1 MIIITTT
8 RLLEALKRFLS
19 DFLDFSNLFR
29 LLILWQVIPIFI
41 MELSS
46 IELRYLVDEIR
57 NRVIDASS
65 GYYVSSINAIT
76 KNSLFLRLHHPLQE
90 DVMLVLSTRGI
101 WITRLK
107 FKPVEEDNSIESIA
121 QKELER
127 AKLESIEQVGS
138 ERIVSLKFRHPDGK
152 IRIVIGEFFGDG
164 NLVICNEG
172 MQIIAILNPIRVR
185 HRTLSVGLRYVYPP
199 ARGVDVF
206 NISLEQILSLRDGAS
221 NLDVLRWIGRNISM
235 PKKFVEEVITRAG
248 IKVDKNAGDL
258 ADDEVIK
265 IYNTV
270 KEIVNDVSTGGSK
283 HEPIVVLIN
292 DKPQEA
298 LPIITREASATG
310 AKMTNN
316 NNKIKKVASY
326 MDAVDEVLSSEIMDI
341 GRSSRT
347 VELDRQI
354 AVLEHDL
361 EEQNKAKE
369 TVLQKAA
376 AIRKLA
382 GELMGL
388 SYREN
393 EDISDVLA
401 ANSASLV
408 TEKGITYIEVS
419 GEQVKVEQ
427 NLAKTSSMLFVRAK
441 DMERG
446 NVSIEQARTK
456 IIAQIEKLKNE
467 TAAIHKRV
475 IVKEQTSREW
485 YERYRWFIT
494 TDGFLVIGGRDAS
507 SNSALI
513 RKHLTEHDIVF
524 HAEVHGS
531 PFFIIKNAAAL
542 ATTEEGAIDSSLH
555 QVAKATISFS
565 RAWKDGLSSADAY
578 WVLPQQV
585 KKGAPT
591 GQFLPKG
598 SFVIEGKRNYLKGV
612 ELRLAIGMMYL
623 NNRETLFCGPEEAI
637 KKYSTFYGVLLQ
649 GGMDPM
655 NAAKKVKSEFVKIA
669 NENTKIAES
678 IKHMSLD
685 EFVRALPAG
694 QSRLSFTAKGQQQDT
709 QEAVPTPSVAIEA
722 NDRKQQP

>member
-1 MIIITTT
+1 
-8 RLLEALKRFLS
+8 
-19 DFLDFSNLFR
+19 
-29 LLILWQVIPIFI
+29 

-46 IELRYLVDEIR
+46 IELRYLVNEIR
-57 NRVIDASS
+57 SRIISSSS

-76 KNSLFLRLHHPLQE
+76 KSSLFLRLHHPMQE
-90 DVMLVLSTRGI
+90 DIMFVLSTRGI

-107 FKPVEEDNSIESIA
+107 FKSVEENNSLESIA

-127 AKLESIEQVGS
+127 SKLELIEQVGS

-152 IRIVIGEFFGDG
+152 VRIVVGEFFGDG
-164 NLVICNEG
+164 NLIICNEN
-172 MQIIAILNPIRVR
+172 MQIIAILNPIQVR

-206 NISLEQILSLRDGAS
+206 NITLDQMLSLRHEAK

-235 PKKFVEEVITRAG
+235 PKKFVEEVINRAG
-248 IKVDKNAGDL
+248 IQVDKQAAQL
-258 ADDEVIK
+258 SDEEVSK

-270 KEIVNDVSTGGSK
+270 KNIVNEISTGGK
-283 HEPIVVLIN
+283 NHEPIVIMLN

-298 LPIITREASATG
+298 LPIITQEAATA
-310 AKMTNN
+310 AKLIKNN
-316 NNKIKKVASY
+316 NIKKVASY
-326 MDAVDEVLSSEIMDI
+326 MDAVDEVLSNEIMDI

-382 GELMGL
+382 GELMAL
-388 SYREN
+388 SYRGS
-393 EDISDVLA
+393 DGIADVLA
-401 ANSASLV
+401 ANSASLI
-408 TEKGITYIEVS
+408 TEKGIKYIEVA
-419 GEQVKVEQ
+419 GEQIKMQ
-427 NLAKTSSMLFVRAK
+427 PSLAKASSMLFARAK
-441 DMERG
+441 EMERG
-446 NVSIEQARTK
+446 NASIEEAGAK
-456 IIAQIEKLKNE
+456 IVAQIEKLRSE
-467 TAAIHKRV
+467 TAAIHRKV
-475 IVKEQTSREW
+475 IVKEQISREW

-494 TDGFLVIGGRDAS
+494 TDGLLVIGGRDAS

-531 PFFIIKNAAAL
+531 PFFIIKNAAAF
-542 ATTEEGAIDSSLH
+542 AVTQEGTINSSLH
-555 QVAKATISFS
+555 QVAQATISFS

-578 WVLPQQV
+578 WIMAEQV

-598 SFVIEGKRNYLKGV
+598 SFVIEGKRNYIKGV
-612 ELRLAIGMMYL
+612 ELRLAIGIMQL
-623 NNRETLFCGPEEAI
+623 NNRETLLCGPEEAI
-637 KKYSTFYGVLLQ
+637 KKRSIFYAVLLQ
-649 GGMDPM
+649 GGIDPM

-669 NENTKIAES
+669 GDNTRIAES
-678 IKHMSLD
+678 IKHVSLD
-685 EFVRALPAG
+685 EFVRALPTG
-694 QSRLSFTAKGQQQDT
+694 QSRLSFTARGQQQQL
-709 QEAVPTPSVAIEA
+709 QEAPPPSVAVEPG
-722 NDRKQQP
+722 DK

>member
-1 MIIITTT
+1 
-8 RLLEALKRFLS
+8 
-19 DFLDFSNLFR
+19 
-29 LLILWQVIPIFI
+29 

-46 IELRYLVDEIR
+46 IELRYLVNEIR
-57 NRVIDASS
+57 NRVIDSSS
-65 GYYVSSINAIT
+65 GYYVSSVNAIT

-107 FKPVEEDNSIESIA
+107 FKPVEDNSLENIG

-138 ERIVSLKFRHPDGK
+138 ERIISLKFRHPDGK

-164 NLVICNEG
+164 NLIICNES
-172 MQIIAILNPIRVR
+172 MQIIGILHPIRVR
-185 HRTLSVGLRYVYPP
+185 HRTLSVGLRYANPP

-206 NISLEQILSLRDGAS
+206 NITLEQMLSLREGAR

-235 PKKFVEEVITRAG
+235 PKKFVEEVINRAG
-248 IKVDKNAGDL
+248 IRVDKNAGEL
-258 ADDEVIK
+258 SDDEVTK
-265 IYNTV
+265 IHSTV
-270 KEIVNDVSTGGSK
+270 KEIVNDVSMSGSK
-283 HEPIVVLIN
+283 HEPIVVVIN

-298 LPIITREASATG
+298 LPIITQETAAAAAAA
-310 AKMTNN
+310 AKMTN

-341 GRSSRT
+341 GRNSRT

-354 AVLEHDL
+354 AALEHDL

-382 GELMGL
+382 GELMRL
-388 SYREN
+388 SYHGS
-393 EDISDVLA
+393 EDIADVLA
-401 ANSASLV
+401 ANSASFV
-408 TEKGITYIEVS
+408 TEKGIIYIEVA
-419 GEQVKVEQ
+419 GEQVKMQ
-427 NLAKTSSMLFVRAK
+427 QSLAKAGSMLFARAK

-446 NVSIEQARTK
+446 NTSIEEARTK
-456 IIAQIEKLKNE
+456 ILTQIEKLRSE

-475 IVKEQTSREW
+475 IVKEQASKEW

-494 TDGFLVIGGRDAS
+494 TDGLLVIGGRDAS

-531 PFFIIKNAAAL
+531 PFFIIKNAAAF
-542 ATTEEGAIDSSLH
+542 ATTKEESIDSSLH
-555 QVAKATISFS
+555 QVAQATISFS

-585 KKGAPT
+585 KRGAPT

-612 ELRLAIGMMYL
+612 ELRLAIGIMYL
-623 NNRETLFCGPEEAI
+623 NNRETLVCGPEEAI
-637 KKYSTFYGVLLQ
+637 KKYSAFYGVLMQ

-655 NAAKKVKSEFVKIA
+655 NAAKKVKSEFVKIS

-678 IKHMSLD
+678 VKHMSLD
-685 EFVRALPAG
+685 EFVRALPTG
-694 QSRLSFTAKGQQQDT
+694 QSRLSFTARGQQQVL
-709 QEAVPTPSVAIEA
+709 QESVPTPAVAIESA
-722 NDRKQQP
+722 DKQ

>member
-1 MIIITTT
+1 
-8 RLLEALKRFLS
+8 
-19 DFLDFSNLFR
+19 
-29 LLILWQVIPIFI
+29 

-46 IELRYLVDEIR
+46 IELRYLVNEIR
-57 NRVIDASS
+57 NRVISSFS
-65 GYYVSSINAIT
+65 GYYVSNINAIT
-76 KNSLFLRLHHPLQE
+76 KSSLFFRLHHPMQE
-90 DVMLVLSTRGI
+90 DIMFVLSTRGI

-107 FKPVEEDNSIESIA
+107 FKPVEENNSLESIA

-138 ERIVSLKFRHPDGK
+138 ERIISLRFRHPDGK
-152 IRIVIGEFFGDG
+152 IRIVVGEFFGDG
-164 NLVICNEG
+164 NLMICNEN
-172 MQIIAILNPIRVR
+172 MQIIAILNPIQVR

-199 ARGVDVF
+199 TRGVDVF
-206 NISLEQILSLRDGAS
+206 NITLDQMLSLRDGAK

-235 PKKFVEEVITRAG
+235 PKKFVEEVINRAG
-248 IKVDKNAGDL
+248 IQVDKDAAQLSDN
-258 ADDEVIK
+258 EVSK
-265 IYNTV
+265 IYHTV
-270 KEIVNDVSTGGSK
+270 KNIVNEISMGGNN
-283 HEPIVVLIN
+283 HEPIVIMLN
-292 DKPQEA
+292 DRPQEA
-298 LPIITREASATG
+298 LPIITQEAAAV
-310 AKMTNN
+310 AKMMKKNN
-316 NNKIKKVASY
+316 IKKVASY

-341 GRSSRT
+341 GRTSKT

-382 GELMGL
+382 GELMTL
-388 SYREN
+388 SYRGS
-393 EDISDVLA
+393 DGIADVLA
-401 ANSASLV
+401 ANSASFV
-408 TEKGITYIEVS
+408 TEKGIKYIEVA
-419 GEQVKVEQ
+419 GEQVKMQ
-427 NLAKTSSMLFVRAK
+427 QSLAKASSMLFARAK
-441 DMERG
+441 EMERG
-446 NVSIEQARTK
+446 NASIEEARAK
-456 IIAQIEKLKNE
+456 ILAQIEKLRSE

-475 IVKEQTSREW
+475 IVKEQISREW

-494 TDGFLVIGGRDAS
+494 TDGLLVIGGRDAS

-531 PFFIIKNAAAL
+531 PFFIIKNAAAFA
-542 ATTEEGAIDSSLH
+542 ATQEGTIDSSLH
-555 QVAKATISFS
+555 QVAQATISFS

-578 WVLPQQV
+578 WVMPEQV

-612 ELRLAIGMMYL
+612 ELRLAIGIMQL
-623 NNRETLFCGPEEAI
+623 NNRETLLCGPEEAI
-637 KKYSTFYGVLLQ
+637 KKRSIFYAVLLQ

-669 NENTKIAES
+669 DDNTKIAEL
-678 IKHMSLD
+678 IKHISLD

-694 QSRLSFTAKGQQQDT
+694 QSRVSFTARGQQQL
-709 QEAVPTPSVAIEA
+709 QEAAPPPPPPPPPVAVESG
-722 NDRKQQP
+722 DK

>member
-1 MIIITTT
+1 
-8 RLLEALKRFLS
+8 
-19 DFLDFSNLFR
+19 
-29 LLILWQVIPIFI
+29 

-46 IELRYLVDEIR
+46 IELRYLVNEIR
-57 NRVIDASS
+57 SRIISSSS

-76 KNSLFLRLHHPLQE
+76 RSSLFLKLHHPKQE
-90 DVMLVLSTRGI
+90 DIMFVLSTRGI

-107 FKPVEEDNSIESIA
+107 FKPVEENNSLESIA

-127 AKLESIEQVGS
+127 SKLELIEQIGS

-152 IRIVIGEFFGDG
+152 VRIVVGEFFGDG
-164 NLVICNEG
+164 NIIICNEN
-172 MQIIAILNPIRVR
+172 MQIIAILNPIQVR
-185 HRTLSVGLRYVYPP
+185 HRTLNVGLRYVYPP

-206 NISLEQILSLRDGAS
+206 NITLDQMLSLRDGAK

-235 PKKFVEEVITRAG
+235 PKKFVEEVINRAG
-248 IKVDKNAGDL
+248 IQVDKQAAQL
-258 ADDEVIK
+258 SDDEVNK
-265 IYNTV
+265 IYDTV
-270 KEIVNDVSTGGSK
+270 KEIVNEVSTGGK
-283 HEPIVVLIN
+283 NHEPIVIMLN

-298 LPIITREASATG
+298 LPIITQEAAIA
-310 AKMTNN
+310 AKMIKENN
-316 NNKIKKVASY
+316 IKTVVSY
-326 MDAVDEVLSSEIMDI
+326 MDAVDEVLSSEIMNI

-382 GELMGL
+382 GELMTL
-388 SYREN
+388 SYRGS
-393 EDISDVLA
+393 DGIADVLA
-401 ANSASLV
+401 DYSASLV
-408 TEKGITYIEVS
+408 TEKGIKYIEV
-419 GEQVKVEQ
+419 
-427 NLAKTSSMLFVRAK
+427 ASSMLFARAK
-441 DMERG
+441 EVERG
-446 NVSIEQARTK
+446 NTSIEEAHAK
-456 IIAQIEKLKNE
+456 ILAQIEKLRSE
-467 TAAIHKRV
+467 TAAIHKKV
-475 IVKEQTSREW
+475 IVKEQISREW

-494 TDGFLVIGGRDAS
+494 TDGLLVIGGRDAS

-531 PFFIIKNAAAL
+531 PFFIIKNAAASFA
-542 ATTEEGAIDSSLH
+542 ATQEGTIDSSLY
-555 QVAKATISFS
+555 QVAQATISFS

-578 WVLPQQV
+578 WVMPEQV

-612 ELRLAIGMMYL
+612 ELRLAIGIMQL
-623 NNRETLFCGPEEAI
+623 NNRETLLCGPEEAI
-637 KKYSTFYGVLLQ
+637 KKCSIFYAVLLQ

-655 NAAKKVKSEFVKIA
+655 NAAKKAKSEFVKIA
-669 NENTKIAES
+669 DDNIKIAES
-678 IKHMSLD
+678 IKHISLD
-685 EFVRALPAG
+685 EFVRALPTG
-694 QSRLSFTAKGQQQDT
+694 QSRLSFTARGQQQL
-709 QEAVPTPSVAIEA
+709 QEASSSSPPPPASVAAESG
-722 NDRKQQP
+722 DK

>member
-1 MIIITTT
+1 MPCGCVV
-8 RLLEALKRFLS
+8 
-19 DFLDFSNLFR
+19 
-29 LLILWQVIPIFI
+29 LILIGKISNITDSMRYTQIFSLYYFQLFNI
-41 MELSS
+41 YGMPLLSFVMELSS
-46 IELRYLVDEIR
+46 IELRYLINEIR
-57 NRVIDASS
+57 SRVISSSS

-76 KNSLFLRLHHPLQE
+76 KSSLFFRLHHPVQE
-90 DVMLVLSTRGI
+90 DTMFVLSTRGI

-107 FKPVEEDNSIESIA
+107 FKPVEENNSLESIA

-127 AKLESIEQVGS
+127 AKLELIEQVGS
-138 ERIVSLKFRHPDGK
+138 ERIISLRFRHPDGK
-152 IRIVIGEFFGDG
+152 VRIVVGEFFGDG
-164 NLVICNEG
+164 NLIICNEN
-172 MQIIAILNPIRVR
+172 MQIIAILNPIHVR

-206 NISLEQILSLRDGAS
+206 NITVDQMLSLRDEAK

-235 PKKFVEEVITRAG
+235 PKKFVEEVINRAG
-248 IKVDKNAGDL
+248 IQVDKHAAQL
-258 ADDEVIK
+258 SEDEVSK
-265 IYNTV
+265 IYDTV
-270 KEIVNDVSTGGSK
+270 KEVVKEVSTGGNN
-283 HEPIVVLIN
+283 HEPIVIMLN

-298 LPIITREASATG
+298 LPIITQEAAAA
-310 AKMTNN
+310 AKIMKKDN
-316 NNKIKKVASY
+316 IKKVASY

-341 GRSSRT
+341 GRTSRT

-382 GELMGL
+382 GELMTLYYKG
-388 SYREN
+388 N
-393 EDISDVLA
+393 DGIADVLA
-401 ANSASLV
+401 ANSASFV
-408 TEKGITYIEVS
+408 TEKGIKYIEVA
-419 GEQVKVEQ
+419 GEQVKMQ
-427 NLAKTSSMLFVRAK
+427 PSLAKASSMLFARAK
-441 DMERG
+441 EMERG
-446 NVSIEQARTK
+446 NASIEEARAK
-456 IIAQIEKLKNE
+456 ILAQIEKLRSE

-475 IVKEQTSREW
+475 IVKEQISREW

-494 TDGFLVIGGRDAS
+494 TDGLLVIGGRDAS

-531 PFFIIKNAAAL
+531 PFFIIKNAAAFA
-542 ATTEEGAIDSSLH
+542 ATQGGTIDSSLQ
-555 QVAKATISFS
+555 QVAQATISFS

-578 WVLPQQV
+578 WVMPEQV

-598 SFVIEGKRNYLKGV
+598 SFVIEGKRNYLKGI
-612 ELRLAIGMMYL
+612 ELRLAIGIMQL
-623 NNRETLFCGPEEAI
+623 NNRETLVCGPEEAI
-637 KKYSTFYGVLLQ
+637 KKRSIFYAVLLQ

-669 NENTKIAES
+669 NDNIKITES

-685 EFVRALPAG
+685 EFVRALPTG
-694 QSRLSFTAKGQQQDT
+694 QSRLSFTVRGQQQL
-709 QEAVPTPSVAIEA
+709 QEPPSPSVAVESG
-722 NDRKQQP
+722 DK

>member
-1 MIIITTT
+1 MP
-8 RLLEALKRFLS
+8 LVSF
-19 DFLDFSNLFR
+19 
-29 LLILWQVIPIFI
+29 V

-46 IELRYLVDEIR
+46 IELRYLVNEIR
-57 NRVIDASS
+57 SRVISGSS

-76 KNSLFLRLHHPLQE
+76 KSSLFLRLHHPMQE
-90 DVMLVLSTRGI
+90 DIMLVFSTRGI

-107 FKPVEEDNSIESIA
+107 LKPMEENNSLENIA

-127 AKLESIEQVGS
+127 AKMELIEQVGS

-152 IRIVIGEFFGDG
+152 VRIVVGEFFGNG
-164 NLVICNEG
+164 NIIICNEN
-172 MQIIAILNPIRVR
+172 MQIIAILNPIQVR
-185 HRTLSVGLRYVYPP
+185 HRTLNVGLRYVYPP

-206 NISLEQILSLRDGAS
+206 DITLDQMLYLRDEGKD
-221 NLDVLRWIGRNISM
+221 LDVLRWIGRSVSM
-235 PKKFVEEVITRAG
+235 PKKFAEEVISRAV
-248 IKVDKNAGDL
+248 IQVDKHAAQLSN
-258 ADDEVIK
+258 DEVSK

-270 KEIVNDVSTGGSK
+270 KDIVNEVSTGGK
-283 HEPIVVLIN
+283 NHEPIVIMLGN
-292 DKPQEA
+292 KPQEA
-298 LPIITREASATG
+298 LPIITQETAIA
-310 AKMTNN
+310 AKMIKENN
-316 NNKIKKVASY
+316 IKKVASY
-326 MDAVDEVLSSEIMDI
+326 MDAVDEVLSSEIMEI

-382 GELMGL
+382 GELMSV
-388 SYREN
+388 SYRESN
-393 EDISDVLA
+393 EISDVLA
-401 ANSASLV
+401 NHFASLI
-408 TEKGITYIEVS
+408 TEKGVKYIEVA
-419 GEQVKVEQ
+419 GEQVKMHPS
-427 NLAKTSSMLFVRAK
+427 LAKASSMLFARAK
-441 DMERG
+441 EMERG
-446 NVSIEQARTK
+446 NASIEEARAK
-456 IIAQIEKLKNE
+456 LLAQIEKLRSE
-467 TAAIHKRV
+467 TAAIHKKV
-475 IVKEQTSREW
+475 IVKEQISKEW

-494 TDGFLVIGGRDAS
+494 TDGLLVIGGRDAS

-531 PFFIIKNAAAL
+531 PFFIIKNAATFA
-542 ATTEEGAIDSSLH
+542 ATQEGTINSSLY
-555 QVAKATISFS
+555 QVAQATISFS

-578 WVLPQQV
+578 WVMPEQV

-612 ELRLAIGMMYL
+612 ELRLAIGIMQL
-623 NNRETLFCGPEEAI
+623 NNRETVLCGPEEAI
-637 KKYSTFYGVLLQ
+637 KKHSIFYAVILQ

-669 NENTKIAES
+669 DDNIKIAES
-678 IKHMSLD
+678 IKHISLD
-685 EFVRALPAG
+685 EFVRALPTG
-694 QSRLSFTAKGQQQDT
+694 QSRLSFTARGQQQLL
-709 QEAVPTPSVAIEA
+709 QEAASLSPSSPSVAAESG
-722 NDRKQQP
+722 DK